1 MEETLVEKSLKPAFK
16 FELNTQNITPFGL
29 SIRQECRS
37 HNMSNSLNDLNS
49 YAVQNTQFFYV
60 LNTKSSMEDYA
71 KGLAESKWECPH
83 ESINNMTLQE
93 YWQRHSLARLSKN
106 T

>member
-1 MEETLVEKSLKPAFK
+1 
-16 FELNTQNITPFGL
+16 
-29 SIRQECRS
+29 
-37 HNMSNSLNDLNS
+37 MSNSLNDLNS